1 MASNAT
7 VTNTLVD
14 GQPNAAAPVMQNL
27 NDILTWI
34 NTNAVH
40 LDGSKAFTAVP
51 SGPASDPVSAN
62 QLARKAYVDAV
73 LPAGMLAPFA
83 GTVAPAGWLLC
94 QGQAVSRSTY
104 SALFGVTST
113 SYGVGDGSTTF
124 NLPDMRGRVPVG
136 LDSGNA
142 AYDSLSDAGGVL
154 TVTLAEAN
162 LPPHAHTINHD
173 HPNTSVTVTVNDNT
187 TDLVTR
193 LSAMTD
199 GVAVSGQATTP
210 WNAVAPPQMAGTA
223 GFGLSNTY
231 SFMAQD
237 YITQHTH
244 TASGSVDL
252 PNFTGNSGNGPGT
265 ATAFSV
271 ANPYRVF
278 NYIIKF

>member
-14 GQPNAAAPVMQNL
+14 GQPNAAAPVMQNF

-40 LDGSKAFTAVP
+40 LDGSKAFTGVP

-83 GTVAPAGWLLC
+83 GTVAPTGWLLC

-136 LDSGNA
+136 LNSGDA
-142 AYDSLSDAGGVL
+142 AYDSLSDAGGVSS
-154 TVTLAEAN
+154 VTLAAAN
-162 LPPHAHTINHD
+162 LPLHAHTIDHD
-173 HPNTSVTVTVNDNT
+173 HPNTSVTVTVNANT

-193 LSAMTD
+193 LATAA
-199 GVAVSGQATTP
+199 GNTAVSGQS
-210 WNAVAPPQMAGTA
+210 WNSSPFNLMQDSGGNFANVKA
-223 GFGLSNTY
+223 
-231 SFMAQD
+231 FMHMD
-237 YITQHTH
+237 FITDHTH
-244 TASGSVDL
+244 TASGTVDL

-271 ANPYRVF
+271 VNPYRVF

>member
-1 MASNAT
+1 MAANVT
-7 VTNTLVD
+7 VTNTFVD
-14 GQPNAAAPVMQNL
+14 GQPNAAAPVMQNF

-62 QLARKAYVDAV
+62 QYARKAYVDAV
-73 LPAGMLAPFA
+73 LPAGMVAPFA

-113 SYGVGDGSTTF
+113 AYGVGDGSTTF

-136 LDSGNA
+136 LNSGDA
-142 AYDSLSDAGGVL
+142 AFDSLSDAGGVL
-154 TVTLAEAN
+154 SVTLTAAN
-162 LPPHAHTINHD
+162 LPAHQHTIDHD
-173 HPNTSVTVTVNDNT
+173 HPNTAVTVTVNADT

-193 LSAMTD
+193 LASVVNNA
-199 GVAVSGQATTP
+199 AVSGQ
-210 WNAVAPPQMAGTA
+210 N
-223 GFGLSNTY
+223 FGVTSVMQDSGGAFANVK
-231 SFMAQD
+231 SFMYMD
-237 YITQHTH
+237 FITDHTH
-244 TASGSVDL
+244 TASGTVDL

-271 ANPYRVF
+271 VNPYRVF

>member
-1 MASNAT
+1 MAGNAT
-7 VTNTLVD
+7 ITNTLVD
-14 GQPNAAAPVMQNL
+14 GQPNAAAPVMQNF

-40 LDGSKAFTAVP
+40 LDGSKAFTGVP

-62 QLARKAYVDAV
+62 QYARKAYVDAV
-73 LPAGMLAPFA
+73 LPAGMVVPFA

-104 SALFGVTST
+104 SALFGVIST
-113 SYGVGDGSTTF
+113 AYGVGDGSTTF

-142 AYDSLSDAGGVL
+142 AYDSLSDAGGVAS
-154 TVTLAEAN
+154 VTLAEAN
-162 LPPHAHTINHD
+162 LPLHAHTINHD
-173 HPNTSVTVTVNDNT
+173 HGAQTTTGGGSHNHGPQGADVFTVQNNVAGFAVATVGGGPSTAFNTSTTTTVAD
-187 TDLVTR
+187 
-193 LSAMTD
+193 
-199 GVAVSGQATTP
+199 
-210 WNAVAPPQMAGTA
+210 
-223 GFGLSNTY
+223 
-231 SFMAQD
+231 
-237 YITQHTH
+237 HTH
-244 TASGSVDL
+244 SVDL

-278 NYIIKF
+278 NYVIKF